1 MAAQAMTL
9 LYLAI
14 AAVFAHLAWTT
25 ACNPAHPARA
35 TTTAFWGLLALA
47 IGAGDWLPPVVVG
60 ALVVVLAVLA
70 GSGKVLRAPAA
81 TPGAVTDRSRGA
93 VAAIG
98 DRIFLPALAIPA
110 ATVVL
115 LFAFKRIGGAEA
127 PLFTAQQATLLA
139 LALACAIAL
148 LIALWL
154 ARARPVIAFEAGA
167 RLLDAVGW
175 AIILPLTLATLGGL
189 FAAAGVGDTIA
200 ALTAGIVPVDNRF
213 ACVTAYCLGMAGFTM
228 IMGNAFAAFPVMTAG
243 VGLPLLVGRHDA
255 DPASMAAIGMLS
267 GYCGTLMTPMAAN
280 FNIVPAILL
289 ELSDQYAVIKAQVPT
304 ALALLAINI
313 GLMYAIVFR

>member
-1 MAAQAMTL
+1 MAAHAMTA

-25 ACNPAHPARA
+25 ARTPAHTARW
-35 TTTAFWGLLALA
+35 TTTAFWALLALA
-47 IGAGDWLPPVVVG
+47 IGAGDWLPPVAVG
-60 ALVVVLAVLA
+60 AIVVVLAVLA
-70 GSGKVLRAPAA
+70 GSGGVQRAPAA
-81 TPGAVTDRSRGA
+81 AQGAGLPQEAVTS
-93 VAAIG
+93 IG
-98 DRIFLPALAIPA
+98 DRVFLPALAIPV

-115 LFAFKRIGGAEA
+115 LYALKRIGGAET

-139 LALACAIAL
+139 LGLACGIAL
-148 LIALWL
+148 VIALWL
-154 ARARPVIAFEAGA
+154 ARARPAVAFEAGG

-175 AIILPLTLATLGGL
+175 AIILPLTLATLGVL

-200 ALTAGIVPVDNRF
+200 ALTAGVVPVDNRF
-213 ACVTAYCLGMAGFTM
+213 ACVVAYCLGMAGFTM

-243 VGLPLLVGRHDA
+243 VGLPLLVGRHGA

-313 GLMYAIVFR
+313 GLMQAIVFR